1 MSYLENLQKN
11 STITNTKGGKYYSTT
26 YDANLDIFVG
36 ISRYNDT
43 DEIIKKFKKA
53 LAEDST
59 LALANLIY
67 LLDIRSG
74 KGERLLFKT
83 IFRYLCQ
90 NEKELALKILPKIP
104 EYGRWDYILEGLDT
118 LIDTEVIEMIKK
130 QLKEDENS
138 ETPSLMAKW
147 MPSHRTHNI
156 KNETAKRL
164 IKKLRITE
172 KEYRLTLTK
181 IRKKLKLIE
190 NNLTK
195 RDYENIDFEKVPTK
209 AMLKYKECF
218 RRNCNEKYTEYLRAI
233 EKGEKKINTT
243 GLYCYEIVRNI
254 ILGLPVDRK
263 LLNAMWENQKD
274 ILNGYDK
281 NIMVIADTSGSMEYP
296 SVLPLS
302 NSIGLAIYIA
312 ERNNGIFKNNFITFS
327 ENPQMVKIIGKDIVD
342 KVNSFECEIAN
353 TDIDKVFELLL
364 KTAVQ
369 NRTKQEELP
378 SHLIIISD
386 MEFDE
391 GVNSKNGTNFEGWK
405 KSFEE
410 EGYKLPK
417 IIFWNV
423 AANTMGVPVTKY
435 DNDVIM
441 VSGFSTAILE
451 NIITLENYTPI
462 DIMLDTLKKYVKIL
476 QEEEDHETL
485 YNS

>member
-1 MSYLENLQKN
+1 
-11 STITNTKGGKYYSTT
+11 
-26 YDANLDIFVG
+26 
-36 ISRYNDT
+36 
-43 DEIIKKFKKA
+43 
-53 LAEDST
+53 
-59 LALANLIY
+59 
-67 LLDIRSG
+67 
-74 KGERLLFKT
+74 
-83 IFRYLCQ
+83 
-90 NEKELALKILPKIP
+90 
-104 EYGRWDYILEGLDT
+104 
-118 LIDTEVIEMIKK
+118 
-130 QLKEDENS
+130 
-138 ETPSLMAKW
+138 
-147 MPSHRTHNI
+147 
-156 KNETAKRL
+156 
-164 IKKLRITE
+164 
-172 KEYRLTLTK
+172 
-181 IRKKLKLIE
+181 
-190 NNLTK
+190 
-195 RDYENIDFEKVPTK
+195 
-209 AMLKYKECF
+209 MLKYKECSK
-218 RRNCNEKYTEYLRAI
+218 RNCNEKYIEYLRAV

-462 DIMLDTLKKYVKIL
+462 DIMLDTLKKYIKIL
-476 QEEEDHETL
+476 QEEEYNETL

>member
-1 MSYLENLQKN
+1 MSYLEELQKN

-26 YDANLDIFVG
+26 YDANLDIFAG

-53 LAEDST
+53 LAEDTT

-90 NEKELALKILPKIP
+90 SEKELALKILPLIP

-118 LIDTEVIEMIKK
+118 LIDAEVIEMIKK
-130 QLKEDENS
+130 QLKEDENN
-138 ETPSLMAKW
+138 ENPSLMAKW
-147 MPSHRTHNI
+147 LPSHKTHNI
-156 KNETAKRL
+156 RNETAKKL
-164 IKKLRITE
+164 TKKLGITE
-172 KEYRLTLTK
+172 KEYRLILTK

-190 NNLTK
+190 NNITN
-195 RDYENIDFEKVPTK
+195 RDYESINFEKVPTK
-209 AMLKYKECF
+209 AMLKYRDCF
-218 RRNCNEKYTEYLRAI
+218 SRNCNEKYIEYLTLV
-233 EKGEKKINTT
+233 ENGEKKINTT
-243 GLYCYEIVRNI
+243 GLYCYEIIRNI
-254 ILGLPVDRK
+254 LLGLPLDRK

-274 ILNGYDK
+274 FLNGYDK
-281 NIMVIADTSGSMEYP
+281 NIMVIADTSGSMEDQNN
-296 SVLPLS
+296 LPLS

-312 ERNNGIFKNNFITFS
+312 ERNNGIFKDNFITFS
-327 ENPQMVKIIGKDIVD
+327 ENPQLVKIVGKDIVD
-342 KVNSFECEIAN
+342 KVYNFEFEVAN

-369 NRTKQEELP
+369 NETKQEELP

-386 MEFDE
+386 MEFDS

-410 EGYKLPK
+410 KGYKLPK

-423 AANTMGVPVTKY
+423 AANTQGIPATKY

-441 VSGFSTAILE
+441 VSGFSTTILE
-451 NIITLENYTPI
+451 NIVTLENYTPI

-476 QEEEDHETL
+476 QEEEIK
-485 YNS
+485 